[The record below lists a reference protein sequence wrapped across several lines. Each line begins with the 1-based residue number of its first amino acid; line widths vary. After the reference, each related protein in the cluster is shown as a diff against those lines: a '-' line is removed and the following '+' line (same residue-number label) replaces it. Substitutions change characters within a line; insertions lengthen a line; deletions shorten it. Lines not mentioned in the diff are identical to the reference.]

1 MDDTTIGANLS
12 WRWAVELDLLVQR
25 DGRVVAELEQNV
37 ATMDVCISSKRGK
50 SAKTSSDM
58 RCRCH
63 VSGWRSQLTAV
74 NDLGMSM
81 KVVEG
86 VKNRLGDHHDNRLAE
101 QSVLQLK
108 LQSSHAEAQGQQN
121 KDVVRAFW
129 SKHLE
134 AAFRDPN
141 GESATMSTLRHKATA
156 GQVIVA
162 VELGARLAMDIDLER
177 DVSMLSRTGGGP
189 LIKWSANPYVRD
201 TNL

>member
-1 MDDTTIGANLS
+1 MVDKKKTKRERSKTYCNSKAPHVNLVAEFHAENHLGRSILLRHGRQAGLGLVEPADPGAAKVAKNGSGPRVVDLTARVDDTTIGANLS

-63 VSGWRSQLTAV
+63 LSGWRSQLTAV

-86 VKNRLGDHHDNRLAE
+86 VKNRLRDHHDNRLAE
-101 QSVLQLK
+101 
-108 LQSSHAEAQGQQN
+108 
-121 KDVVRAFW
+121 
-129 SKHLE
+129 
-134 AAFRDPN
+134 
-141 GESATMSTLRHKATA
+141 
-156 GQVIVA
+156 
-162 VELGARLAMDIDLER
+162 
-177 DVSMLSRTGGGP
+177 
-189 LIKWSANPYVRD
+189 
-201 TNL
+201 